1 MNTLTRRADLIY
13 TDWTLTEPEFDP
25 AKLRARETVF
35 TIGNGYL
42 GTRGSFEEGY
52 PKALPITLINGVYD
66 DIPVVYTELANC
78 PDWLLLVVIING
90 EQFRLDSGEILAYE
104 RRLDLRHG
112 VLSRSIRWRSPIGNT
127 VDLKFDRFASL
138 ADEQVLALRC
148 EITPID
154 FDGIIEVQSSI
165 NGYPENQG
173 FDHWEHLDR
182 GKTEQGVWLHVR
194 TRSTQIELGMAAK
207 MTAIGIDVVSQVI
220 NTPDCPTMTT
230 SFIATARQS
239 ISVEKVVTVFTSR
252 EIKSPVQAAQ
262 TKLAEL
268 PAYPILLAAHQQAWD
283 AVWERSDIEIEGDIN
298 AQLAVRYNLFQLFIG
313 GCNTQGSLDT
323 DPDSVPAKTL
333 SGFGYRGHIFWD
345 TEIFILPFFT
355 FTQPA
360 IARSLLNYRYDT
372 LPGARRKAAHSGY
385 KGAMFAWESAAT
397 GDEMTPQW
405 SLSSDPYVEPVRIW
419 NGEREIHISAD
430 IAYAV
435 WQYWQ
440 ATGDDLWMR
449 DRGAEIILDT
459 ALFWLSRV
467 EWHEK
472 QQRYELCG
480 VIGTDEYHEEVRN
493 NAYTNRLVQWHL
505 EKAVA
510 VYEWLQATFPA
521 RATELSQQLQ
531 LTPVQLLAFHTTI
544 AQMYIPYN
552 SQTLLI
558 EQFEGFFALQ
568 DIELSDYEPRTRS
581 IQSVLGMALTNQS
594 QVIKQP
600 DVLMLLYL
608 LFNTPE
614 FANRQDILHE
624 NWNYYT
630 PRTDITQG
638 SSLGSSVQALLAANL
653 DKSVDAYEHFMR
665 AALID
670 LKNTFGNT
678 EDGIHAASAGGVWQA
693 LVFGFGGIQLTEN
706 GPVATPH
713 LPPNWT
719 RLKFKLNWRGTW
731 HHFNLSPSVV
741 SATDIQGFIFDVDGV
756 LTDTAEYHYRA
767 WQRLA
772 DEEGLP
778 FDRQANEALR
788 GVSRRESLM
797 HIIGIRQYSE
807 AELQAMMERKN
818 HYYVESIAT
827 ITPQDLFPG
836 AVELLQELRQA
847 GIKIAIGS
855 ASKNAR
861 TVIEKLGIG
870 NLVDTIADGDSV
882 IRVKPAPDIF
892 LFAAHQLGLDP
903 ARCVVVEDATVG
915 IEGAIAAGMWSIG
928 IGPTNRV
935 GAASIVLPNLIGVHL
950 VDLQT
955 QLKLAPEKTIQPTA
969 SRGNS

>member
-1 MNTLTRRADLIY
+1 MNTLPHDADLIY
-13 TDWTLTEPEFDP
+13 TEWTLTEPEFNP

-52 PKALPITLINGVYD
+52 PSALPTTLINGVYD

-90 EQFRLDSGEILAYE
+90 EQFRLDAGEILAYE
-104 RRLDLRHG
+104 RRLNLKQG
-112 VLSRSIRWRSPIGNT
+112 VLSRSIRWRSPTGNT
-127 VDLKFDRFASL
+127 VDLKFERFASL

-148 EITPID
+148 EITPLD
-154 FDGIIEVQSSI
+154 FEGKIEVRSSL
-165 NGYPENQG
+165 NPYPENQG
-173 FDHWEHLDR
+173 FAHWEQF
-182 GKTEQGVWLHVR
+182 GSGNTTPGVWLHLR

-207 MTAIGIDVVSQVI
+207 MTAHLQGGTEAISEIV
-220 NTPDCPTMTT
+220 NMPECPTLTIA
-230 SFIATARQS
+230 FVATAGQS
-239 ISVEKVVTVFTSR
+239 ISMEKVVTVFTSR
-252 EIKSPVQAAQ
+252 ETKSPAQAAQ
-262 TKLAEL
+262 AKLADL
-268 PAYPILLAAHQQAWD
+268 PAYSILLAAHQQAWD
-283 AVWERSDIEIEGDIN
+283 RVWDDSDIKIEGDLD
-298 AQLAVRYNLFQLFIG
+298 AQLAVRYNLFQLFIA
-313 GCNTQGSLDT
+313 GCTTQESPTT
-323 DPDSVPAKTL
+323 DSDSIPAKTL

-355 FTQPA
+355 WTQPE
-360 IARSLLNYRYDT
+360 IARSLLNYRYET
-372 LPGARRKAAHSGY
+372 LPGARRKAASSGY

-397 GDEMTPQW
+397 GDEMTPKW
-405 SLSSDPYVEPVRIW
+405 SLSIDPYVEPVRIW

-430 IAYAV
+430 IAYGV

-440 ATGDDLWMR
+440 ATGDDGWMR

-480 VIGTDEYHEEVRN
+480 VIGTDEYHEHVRN

-505 EKAVA
+505 EKAVQ
-510 VYEWLQATFPA
+510 VYEWLQSTFPTQA
-521 RATELSQQLQ
+521 NQLSQRLQ
-531 LTPVQLLAFHTTI
+531 LSPVQILAFHTTI
-544 AQMYIPYN
+544 SLMYIPYN
-552 SQTLLI
+552 PQTLLI

-568 DIELSDYEPRTRS
+568 DLNLSDYEPRTKS
-581 IQSVLGMALTNQS
+581 IQSILGIEKTNQS

-608 LFNTPE
+608 LLKTPE
-614 FANRQDILHE
+614 FADRQDILHE

-638 SSLGSSVQALLAANL
+638 SSLGSSIQSILAANL

-665 AALID
+665 AATID
-670 LKNTFGNT
+670 LNNTFGNT

-693 LVFGFGGIQLTEN
+693 VVFGFGGIHPTEN
-706 GPVATPH
+706 GPISTPH

-719 RLKFKLNWRGTW
+719 RLQFKLNWRGTW
-731 HHFNLSPSVV
+731 HHFDLSPSVI
-741 SATDIQGFIFDVDGV
+741 SATDIQGFIFDLDGV

-772 DEEGLP
+772 AEEGLP

-797 HIIGIRQYSE
+797 HIVGDKHYSE
-807 AELQAMMERKN
+807 VALQAMMASKN
-818 HYYVESIAT
+818 RYYVDSIQT
-827 ITPQDLFPG
+827 ITPHDLFPG
-836 AVELLQELRQA
+836 AVELLTEIRQA
-847 GIKIAIGS
+847 GLKIAIGS

-870 NLVDTIADGDSV
+870 NLVDAIADGNSV
-882 IRVKPAPDIF
+882 EPPKPAPDLF
-892 LFAAHQLGLDP
+892 LFAAKQIGLEPD
-903 ARCVVVEDATVG
+903 RCVVVEDATVG
-915 IEGAIAAGMWSIG
+915 IQAAISAGMRSIG
-928 IGPTNRV
+928 IGPTTRV
-935 GAASIVLPNLIGVHL
+935 GAADIVLPNLIGVHL
-950 VDLQT
+950 VDLET
-955 QLKLAPEKTIQPTA
+955 QLQLAPVPPLHPT
-969 SRGNS
+969 G

>member
-1 MNTLTRRADLIY
+1 MNTLTRPRELIY
-13 TDWTLTEPEFDP
+13 TEWTLTEPEFDL

-66 DIPVVYTELANC
+66 DTPVVYTELANC
-78 PDWLLLVVIING
+78 PDWLLLIVIING

-112 VLSRSIRWRSPIGNT
+112 VLSRSIRWRSSIGHT
-127 VDLKFDRFASL
+127 VDLKFERFASL

-148 EITPID
+148 EITPLD
-154 FDGIIEVQSSI
+154 FEGTIEVQSSI

-207 MTAIGIDVVSQVI
+207 MTAIGSDAKSQVI
-220 NTPDCPTMTT
+220 NTPDCPTLTT
-230 SFIATARQS
+230 TFVATAGQS
-239 ISVEKVVTVFTSR
+239 ISVEKLVTVFTSR
-252 EIKSPVQAAQ
+252 EAKSPVQAAQ
-262 TKLAEL
+262 TKLAQL
-268 PAYPILLAAHQQAWD
+268 PAYSILLAAHQQAWD
-283 AVWERSDIEIEGDIN
+283 RVWEYSDIEIEGDLT

-313 GCNTQGSLDT
+313 GCTAQGSLNT

-360 IARSLLNYRYDT
+360 IARSLLDYRYDT
-372 LPGARRKAAHSGY
+372 LPGARRKAAHAGY

-397 GDEMTPQW
+397 GDEMTPKW

-440 ATGDDLWMR
+440 ATGDDVWMR

-510 VYEWLQATFPA
+510 VYEWLQETFPT
-521 RATELSQQLQ
+521 RANELSQQLQ
-531 LTPVQLLAFHTTI
+531 LTPVQILAFHSTI
-544 AQMYIPYN
+544 AQMYIPYHPK
-552 SQTLLI
+552 TLLI
-558 EQFEGFFALQ
+558 EQFEGFFKLQ
-568 DIELSDYEPRTRS
+568 DLNLSDYEPRTKS
-581 IQSVLGMALTNQS
+581 IQSVLGMAKTNQS

-630 PRTDITQG
+630 PRTDITCG
-638 SSLGSSVQALLAANL
+638 SSLGSSVQALLAATL
-653 DKSVDAYEHFMR
+653 DKSVDAYEHFMQ

-670 LKNTFGNT
+670 LKNSFGNS

-693 LVFGFGGIQLTEN
+693 LVFGFGGVQLTEN

-741 SATDIQGFIFDVDGV
+741 SVTDIQGFIFDVDGV
-756 LTDTAEYHYRA
+756 LTDTAEYHYKA

-797 HIIGIRQYSE
+797 HIIGIGQYSE
-807 AELQAMMERKN
+807 ADLQKMMERKN
-818 HYYVESIAT
+818 RYYVESIAT
-827 ITPQDLFPG
+827 ITPQDLYPG
-836 AVELLQELRQA
+836 AIELLTELRQA

-870 NLVDTIADGDSV
+870 NLVDAIADGDSV
-882 IRVKPAPDIF
+882 EPPKPAPD
-892 LFAAHQLGLDP
+892 LFIYAAQQIGLAPD
-903 ARCVVVEDATVG
+903 RCVVVEDATVG
-915 IEGAIAAGMWSIG
+915 VQAAIAAGMRSIG
-928 IGPTNRV
+928 IGPITRV
-935 GAASIVLPNLIGVHL
+935 GAADIAIPNLIGVHL
-950 VDLQT
+950 VDLQS
-955 QLKLAPEKTIQPTA
+955 QLKLAPAKTIQPTV
-969 SRGNS
+969 